1 MSGKIR
7 TPHGHIEVD
16 GSFTLT
22 DTTLQGTTTFSTGK
36 ILIGDNPIAGTIA
49 TRGFVLGQINA
60 LVGSAPETLNTL
72 KELSNSLGDVVN
84 FKEYLDAQLVKKA
97 DGSSLS
103 ANDTAVNARAS
114 KLDVSMNLVTGRVTT
129 LDTSMNLVTTR
140 ATTLDTSMNL
150 VTGRVTTLDGSMNL
164 VANQITLKANIASP
178 TFTGTATFQAVTVGG
193 ASLSFTTLTDTTVLT
208 LAGNYIVN
216 ANGNKIIT
224 LPASATAG
232 NLITIYSPSYEYKL
246 SANGASN
253 ATIAANA
260 VTVCIYTSSSTWV
273 AYASGVLV
281 AFP

>member
-1 MSGKIR
+1 
-7 TPHGHIEVD
+7 
-16 GSFTLT
+16 
-22 DTTLQGTTTFSTGK
+22 
-36 ILIGDNPIAGTIA
+36 
-49 TRGFVLGQINA
+49 
-60 LVGSAPETLNTL
+60 
-72 KELSNSLGDVVN
+72 
-84 FKEYLDAQLVKKA
+84 
-97 DGSSLS
+97 
-103 ANDTAVNARAS
+103 
-114 KLDVSMNLVTGRVTT
+114 MNLVTTRATTLEGRVST
-129 LDTSMNLVTTR
+129 LDTSMNLVTGR
-140 ATTLDTSMNL
+140 ATTLEGRVTTLDTSMNL

>member
-1 MSGKIR
+1 
-7 TPHGHIEVD
+7 
-16 GSFTLT
+16 
-22 DTTLQGTTTFSTGK
+22 
-36 ILIGDNPIAGTIA
+36 
-49 TRGFVLGQINA
+49 
-60 LVGSAPETLNTL
+60 
-72 KELSNSLGDVVN
+72 
-84 FKEYLDAQLVKKA
+84 
-97 DGSSLS
+97 
-103 ANDTAVNARAS
+103 
-114 KLDVSMNLVTGRVTT
+114 MNLVTTRATT
-129 LDTSMNLVTTR
+129 LDTSMNLVTGR
-140 ATTLDTSMNL
+140 ATTLEGRATTLDTSMNLVTGRATTLEGRATTLEGRVSTLDTSMNLVTGRATTLEGRVTTLDTSMNL

>member
-1 MSGKIR
+1 
-7 TPHGHIEVD
+7 
-16 GSFTLT
+16 
-22 DTTLQGTTTFSTGK
+22 
-36 ILIGDNPIAGTIA
+36 
-49 TRGFVLGQINA
+49 
-60 LVGSAPETLNTL
+60 
-72 KELSNSLGDVVN
+72 
-84 FKEYLDAQLVKKA
+84 
-97 DGSSLS
+97 
-103 ANDTAVNARAS
+103 
-114 KLDVSMNLVTGRVTT
+114 MNLVAGRATTLEGRATT

-140 ATTLDTSMNL
+140 ATTLDTSMNLVTGRATTLEGRATTLDTSMNLVTGRATTLEGRVTTLDTSMNL